1 MRRESRSL
9 RHKANARSNDISSK
23 TESVLTVFE
32 SARTLH
38 VEMRLQLFIKSKS
51 RSLCVCSAD
60 GQQLA
65 GKHAHQTIDLN
76 LLRRVRSTGRVIY
89 LEIIIHDRATICVCT
104 VHFMI
109 ISFLESSARKSLTCI
124 LKCRLQMYF
133 VMKSAS
139 KHWRVLIGYLIQFLR
154 LSHFV
159 RNSKQNSIS

>member
-51 RSLCVCSAD
+51 RSLCVCVYVCSAD
-60 GQQLA
+60 GQQLTR
-65 GKHAHQTIDLN
+65 KHAHQTIDLN

-89 LEIIIHDRATICVCT
+89 LEIIIHDRATICVCGALYDNQ
-104 VHFMI
+104 F
-109 ISFLESSARKSLTCI
+109 FGKQR
-124 LKCRLQMYF
+124 
-133 VMKSAS
+133 S
-139 KHWRVLIGYLIQFLR
+139 KV
-154 LSHFV
+154 SHLHT
-159 RNSKQNSIS
+159 KM